1 MEEST
6 KYLEFLK
13 FCLNDNLPVPEGIA
27 TIKWHDLIDFGKKH
41 AILGLF
47 IPTVLMRNGK
57 LAIADFKGN
66 KPTDDDVMEWM
77 FEDLKLRKKS
87 EILFGRTQKA
97 SDWFLENGFR
107 NCILKGQGNAFMYP
121 DPYLRTSGDVDI
133 WLEGTRDEILAFTTK
148 YYDMP
153 ASSLHVHFPMF
164 GDAEVE
170 VHFRPSRF
178 YNKRMTKALWAYFDE
193 VAPSQ
198 FVNKATS
205 PDGLYSFF
213 VPTNEFNTFYQLNH
227 VFRHFINEGIGL
239 RQIVDYFYLLR
250 KRRDEGATPDDDKK
264 LVALLKRF
272 NLHGFARAMMYVQM
286 EVLGLDNK
294 YIFTEPSRKKGEF
307 MLDEILF
314 AGNFGK
320 YEERLHNKLDGV
332 KGHLKRFLVLESFRL
347 RLLKHFPGHAI
358 WMPYRD
364 VKDFIYR
371 KQKENEAHED

>member
-1 MEEST
+1 
-6 KYLEFLK
+6 
-13 FCLNDNLPVPEGIA
+13 
-27 TIKWHDLIDFGKKH
+27 
-41 AILGLF
+41 
-47 IPTVLMRNGK
+47 
-57 LAIADFKGN
+57 
-66 KPTDDDVMEWM
+66 
-77 FEDLKLRKKS
+77 
-87 EILFGRTQKA
+87 
-97 SDWFLENGFR
+97 
-107 NCILKGQGNAFMYP
+107 MYP

-148 YYDMP
+148 YYKNP

-164 GDAEVE
+164 RDAEVE

-205 PDGLYSFF
+205 PDGKYSFY

-239 RQIVDYFYLLR
+239 RQIVDYFYLLH

-264 LVALLKRF
+264 LIALLKRF
-272 NLHGFARAMMYVQM
+272 NLHGFARAMMYVQT
-286 EVLGLDNK
+286 EVLGLDSK
-294 YIFTEPSRKKGEF
+294 YLFTKPSRKKGEF
-307 MLDEILF
+307 LLDEILF

-320 YEERLHNKLDGV
+320 YEERLHDKLDDV
-332 KGHLKRFLVLESFRL
+332 EGHLKRFWVLESFRL
-347 RLLKHFPGHAI
+347 RLFKHFPGHAI

-364 VKDFIYR
+364 VKEFIYR
-371 KQKENEAHED
+371 KQKEKETHKD